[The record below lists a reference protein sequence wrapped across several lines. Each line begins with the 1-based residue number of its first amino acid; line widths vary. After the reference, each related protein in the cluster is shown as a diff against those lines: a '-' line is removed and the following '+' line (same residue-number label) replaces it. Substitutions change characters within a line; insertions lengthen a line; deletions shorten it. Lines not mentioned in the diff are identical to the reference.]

1 MHQAAEQSEAG
12 AVWKVVEGDSETDG
26 EDFCVVKEEDGS
38 VEGGMLE
45 GDMVEGDMVEGDMV
59 EGDMVEG
66 DMVEGDLAEDPRSK
80 AVHRLPCLSPLSNLH
95 DDLTP

>member
-26 EDFCVVKEEDGS
+26 EDFGVVKEEEDS
-38 VEGGMLE
+38 VEGDMLE
-45 GDMVEGDMVEGDMV
+45 GDMVEA
-59 EGDMVEG
+59 
-66 DMVEGDLAEDPRSK
+66 DLAEDPRSK

-95 DDLTP
+95 DDFSPWKL